1 MIVVIQQIYTAN
13 DCSNTANFLPMI
25 VVIQQIYTA
34 NDCCNTTNLH
44 S

>member
-13 DCSNTANFLPMI
+13 DYSNTTNFQLMI
-25 VVIQQIYTA
+25 VVMQQIYRA